1 MIEIRKYD
9 DKYANSIS
17 NLIIDNLYQI
27 NIKDHGK
34 EIIDRIS
41 KRFTA
46 DEIKKV
52 FPKRTESLVA
62 IDDSEVVG
70 TASIDRFKGDK
81 TGKKFIILTVFI
93 KIDKHNLG
101 IGTKMIKELEKIALN
116 LEAKEIVIPS
126 SIYACDFYR
135 KLGFE
140 YEYLDGKKIQNE
152 KKEYMLIKKY

>member
-34 EIIDRIS
+34 EIIDSIS
-41 KRFTA
+41 NRFTA
-46 DEIKKV
+46 DEIKKA

-81 TGKKFIILTVFI
+81 TGKKFIILTVFT

-101 IGTKMIKELEKIALN
+101 VGTKMIKELEKIALN
-116 LEAKEIVIPS
+116 LEAQEIVIPS

-140 YEYLDGKKIQNE
+140 YEYLDGEKIQNE

>member
-34 EIIDRIS
+34 EIIDSIS
-41 KRFTA
+41 NRFTA
-46 DEIKKV
+46 DEIKKA

-81 TGKKFIILTVFI
+81 TGKKFIVLTVFTR
-93 KIDKHNLG
+93 IDKHNLG
-101 IGTKMIKELEKIALN
+101 VGTKMIKELEKIALN

>member
-1 MIEIRKYD
+1 MIEIRKYE

-34 EIIDRIS
+34 KIIDSIS
-41 KRFTA
+41 NRFTA
-46 DEIKKV
+46 DEIKKS

-81 TGKKFIILTVFI
+81 TGKKFIILTVFTR
-93 KIDKHNLG
+93 IDKHNLG
-101 IGTKMIKELEKIALN
+101 VGTKMIKELEKIALN

>member
-34 EIIDRIS
+34 EIIDSIS
-41 KRFTA
+41 NRFTA
-46 DEIKKV
+46 DEIKKA

-81 TGKKFIILTVFI
+81 TGKKFIILTVFT

-101 IGTKMIKELEKIALN
+101 VGTKMIKELEKIALN
-116 LEAKEIVIPS
+116 LEA
-126 SIYACDFYR
+126 
-135 KLGFE
+135 
-140 YEYLDGKKIQNE
+140 
-152 KKEYMLIKKY
+152 

>member
-34 EIIDRIS
+34 EIIDSIS
-41 KRFTA
+41 NHFTA
-46 DEIKKV
+46 DEIKKA

-81 TGKKFIILTVFI
+81 TGKKFIILTVFT

-101 IGTKMIKELEKIALN
+101 VGTKMIKELEKIALN

>member
-1 MIEIRKYD
+1 MIEIRKYE

-34 EIIDRIS
+34 EIIDSIS
-41 KRFTA
+41 NRFTA
-46 DEIKKV
+46 DEIKKA

-81 TGKKFIILTVFI
+81 TGKKFIILTVFT

-101 IGTKMIKELEKIALN
+101 VGTKMIKELEKIALN

-140 YEYLDGKKIQNE
+140 YEYLDGKKIQNK

>member
-1 MIEIRKYD
+1 MIEIRKYE

-34 EIIDRIS
+34 EIIDSIS
-41 KRFTA
+41 NRFTA
-46 DEIKKV
+46 DEIKKA

-81 TGKKFIILTVFI
+81 KGKKFIILTVFT

>member
-34 EIIDRIS
+34 EIIDSIS

-46 DEIKKV
+46 DEIKKA

-81 TGKKFIILTVFI
+81 TGKKFIVLTVFTR
-93 KIDKHNLG
+93 IDKHNLG
-101 IGTKMIKELEKIALN
+101 VGTKMIKELEKIALN